1 MTFIRQKLRAV
12 ERLLTQPVSELTRA
26 QWYAR
31 YTADL
36 VRHCARVMRRDRAG
50 QMAAALTYRTIFSL
64 VPLAVLSL
72 IVLRAVYDQATA
84 TDFLQ
89 GHILAALQ
97 MPAEEAVRV
106 QEAIVNFT
114 NTAYEVSGKGVGG
127 VGIVVL
133 IWAALAMAVTVEQCF
148 NTVYNSP
155 TGRPWYYRIPIYWA
169 TLTLG
174 PVLIFVSLYLG
185 AQLVAM
191 VAQIPVV
198 GSLLSWLTAF
208 TPLAASWMLLFL
220 LYTLMPNAR
229 VSLRPALVGSFLAAL
244 LYEAGKFGFK
254 YYAANVSFTTI
265 YGSLGLVPLF
275 LFWIYITWM
284 IVLFGL
290 ELSYTMQTLKS
301 YQLRQ
306 EEDRQ
311 ELQLITDARL
321 MIPIM
326 ARIGRCFA
334 NGKTIDNQTLAQDL
348 NLPIRTVMQMTE
360 RLRDKGLL
368 NVVRHDL
375 DEPPS
380 FCLALPPDEIP
391 IARLVSLSAEFAGDA
406 TDRRSNRPEWRLLE
420 SLTAAQCEAAGNA
433 TLASLINSASKSSVT
448 DSNVATTPDA
458 LVQA

>member
-1 MTFIRQKLRAV
+1 MKFLRNKLRGV
-12 ERLLTQPVSELTRA
+12 ERLLSQPVHELSRA

-31 YTADL
+31 YALDL
-36 VRHCARVMRRDRAG
+36 VRHCGRVMRRDRAG

-72 IVLRAVYDQATA
+72 VVLRAVYDQATA
-84 TDFLQ
+84 SQFLQ
-89 GHILAALQ
+89 DRILAALQ
-97 MPAEEAVRV
+97 MPAGEAERV

-185 AQLVAM
+185 SQLVAI
-191 VAQIPVV
+191 VAQIPVI
-198 GSLLSWLTAF
+198 GSVLSWFTAF

-220 LYTLMPNAR
+220 LYMLMPNAS
-229 VSLRPALVGSFLAAL
+229 VALRPALVGSFIAAL

-290 ELSYTMQTLKS
+290 ELSYTLQTLKA

-311 ELQLITDARL
+311 ETQLVADARL
-321 MIPIM
+321 IIPLM
-326 ARIGRCFA
+326 AHIGRQFA
-334 NGKTIDNQTLAQDL
+334 RGKTIDNQTLAHEL
-348 NLPIRTVMQMTE
+348 NLPIRTTIQMTG
-360 RLRDKGLL
+360 RLKDAGLL
-368 NVVRHDL
+368 HAVQRDR
-375 DEPPS
+375 DEATGY
-380 FCLALPPDEIP
+380 CLALPPDQIP
-391 IARLVSLSAEFAGDA
+391 VSRLIELAANFAGNGSISHAD
-406 TDRRSNRPEWRLLE
+406 RPEWRLLD
-420 SLTAAQCEAAGNA
+420 SLTRAQCDVAGHL
-433 TLASLINSASKSSVT
+433 TLASLIAAEDARTT
-448 DSNVATTPDA
+448 DRLQPAVN
-458 LVQA
+458 